1 MCRYGIWKAKA
12 HLELNLSMD
21 MRRNKKGIYRFLKNK
36 RMRGENVGPGFKCS
50 RGCGDKGHKKIKAT
64 LLNDVFT
71 SVFTGKIYL
80 QESHPLETRGK
91 SGIKKT

>member
-12 HLELNLSMD
+12 HLELNLAMD
-21 MRRNKKGIYRFLKNK
+21 MRRSKKGFYRYLKNK
-36 RMRGENVGPGFKCS
+36 RTRGGNVGPVLKWS
-50 RGCGDKGHKKIKAT
+50 RGCGDKENKKKAM
-64 LLNDVFT
+64 LLNVIFT

-91 SGIKKT
+91 SGVRKT